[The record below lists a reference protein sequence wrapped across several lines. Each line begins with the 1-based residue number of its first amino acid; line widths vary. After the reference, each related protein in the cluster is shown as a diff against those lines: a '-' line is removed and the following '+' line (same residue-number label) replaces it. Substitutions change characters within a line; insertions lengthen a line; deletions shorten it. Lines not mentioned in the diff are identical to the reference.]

1 MDVALNFINNSND
14 VNNSEIVIFGK
25 NLAAGDQDPAIA
37 WLVIKSRGQG
47 DSHSFVYPATFQVA
61 GRDNWGNYTSRLNAD
76 SGQQFMVEDGPA
88 GAVLRPSG
96 QAAHVGGIEVINNL
110 STGAIRAMI
119 YKSGKLYAQETDER
133 HAVFAFQPTIWIGV
147 ASQVSE
153 GEVMNSTAVSSVTEL
168 SLHGVASA
176 DIVWTGGGQGEGAK
190 RFAFTLTNIVTV

>member
-1 MDVALNFINNSND
+1 
-14 VNNSEIVIFGK
+14 
-25 NLAAGDQDPAIA
+25 
-37 WLVIKSRGQG
+37 
-47 DSHSFVYPATFQVA
+47 
-61 GRDNWGNYTSRLNAD
+61 
-76 SGQQFMVEDGPA
+76 
-88 GAVLRPSG
+88 
-96 QAAHVGGIEVINNL
+96 
-110 STGAIRAMI
+110 MI

-153 GEVMNSTAVSSVTEL
+153 GEVMNSAAVSSVTEL